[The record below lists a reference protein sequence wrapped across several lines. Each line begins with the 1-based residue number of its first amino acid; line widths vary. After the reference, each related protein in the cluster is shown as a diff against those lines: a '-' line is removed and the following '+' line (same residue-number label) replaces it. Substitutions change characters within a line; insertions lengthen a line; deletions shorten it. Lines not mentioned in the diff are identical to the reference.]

1 MVVLSTMEAEYMVV
15 LQARKAMWL
24 WSFLDELG
32 FT

>member
-1 MVVLSTMEAEYMVV
+1 MVALSTMEVEHMVA

-24 WSFLDELG
+24 CSFLHELG

>member
-1 MVVLSTMEAEYMVV
+1 MVAVSTMEVEYMVA

-24 WSFLDELG
+24 WSFLNELG